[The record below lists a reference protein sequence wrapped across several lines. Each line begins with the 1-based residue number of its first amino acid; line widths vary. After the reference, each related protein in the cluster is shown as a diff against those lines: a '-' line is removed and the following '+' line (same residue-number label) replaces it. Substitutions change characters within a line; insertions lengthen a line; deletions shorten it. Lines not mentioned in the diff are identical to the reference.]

1 MLYYKKDTLINYCI
15 VYGYF
20 FDTET
25 ELSRC
30 DRNYVLHCQTYLLF
44 GHCQKSLLTPDS
56 EEFNSDKPGL
66 VQWPKNNM
74 EEKYAKNWTL
84 SFLVLLYSVLI
95 NLHLMPAPAIYF
107 HWLSFL
113 NQCDC
118 CLFLSKS
125 IVLFNYLRRSL
136 GKIIAIYYVKVLCK
150 FRALISPIFKG
161 RNWSQNKF
169 YSLSP

>member
-74 EEKYAKNWTL
+74 EEKVVG
-84 SFLVLLYSVLI
+84 FLREECKELDS
-95 NLHLMPAPAIYF
+95 HSWF
-107 HWLSFL
+107 
-113 NQCDC
+113 
-118 CLFLSKS
+118 
-125 IVLFNYLRRSL
+125 
-136 GKIIAIYYVKVLCK
+136 YYILC
-150 FRALISPIFKG
+150 
-161 RNWSQNKF
+161 
-169 YSLSP
+169 